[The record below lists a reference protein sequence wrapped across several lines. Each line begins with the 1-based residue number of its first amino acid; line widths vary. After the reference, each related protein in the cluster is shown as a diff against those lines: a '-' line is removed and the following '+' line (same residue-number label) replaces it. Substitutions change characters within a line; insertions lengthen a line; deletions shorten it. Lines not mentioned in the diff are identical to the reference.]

1 MIKPQAKKK
10 LNGQIIEIDH
20 LRGENMNNSDK
31 DIRFYRT
38 KERIITAMID
48 LLKVKSFDQVTVKDI
63 CEKATISRSGFY
75 LHYIDKY
82 DLVEKYQL
90 EFMTYVNQL
99 IEESSKENLSMEE
112 TMIQLLYYFKEEG
125 QLLGLLISNKGSV
138 EIQDQMKR
146 VFQQNALKNV
156 IPHINLSLKNDVEK
170 HYLVTFF
177 SNAMFGIFQEWIHSG
192 QKEKPEELVQ
202 ILTKFIP
209 YKLV

>member
-1 MIKPQAKKK
+1 
-10 LNGQIIEIDH
+10 
-20 LRGENMNNSDK
+20 MNTSDK

-38 KERIITAMID
+38 KDRIITAMIE
-48 LLKVKSFDQVTVKDI
+48 LLKIKSFDQVTVKDI

-99 IEESSKENLSMEE
+99 IEDSSPKKLSLEE
-112 TMIQLLYYFKEEG
+112 TMIKLLYFFKDEG

-138 EIQDQMKR
+138 EIQDQVKR
-146 VFQQNALKNV
+146 ILQQNALKNV
-156 IPHINLSLKNDVEK
+156 IPHLNLPLKNEMEK

-177 SNAMFGIFQEWIHSG
+177 SNAMLGLLQEWINTG

-202 ILTKFIP
+202 ILNKFIP
-209 YKLV
+209 YKFF

>member
-1 MIKPQAKKK
+1 
-10 LNGQIIEIDH
+10 
-20 LRGENMNNSDK
+20 MNNSDK

-38 KERIITAMID
+38 KERITTAMLD
-48 LLKVKSFDQVTVKDI
+48 LLKTKSFTQITVKDI

-82 DLVEKYQL
+82 DLVEKFQL
-90 EFMTYVNQL
+90 EFMTEVNLL
-99 IEESSKENLSMEE
+99 IEESSRENLSMEK
-112 TMIQLLYYFKEEG
+112 TMVKLLYYFKEEG

-138 EIQDQMKR
+138 EIQDQVKR
-146 VFQQNALKNV
+146 VLQQNALKNIV
-156 IPHINLSLKNDVEK
+156 PHINLPIQNSVEK

-177 SNAMFGIFQEWIHSG
+177 SNAMLGLLQEWIHTG

-202 ILTKFIP
+202 VLIKFIP